1 MRSKLYM
8 LFPNTCSITNFAA
21 IYGVFLTIGN
31 FLNFFLHA
39 LCKYVHYQWKQLC
52 CYIILLN
59 YYFNI
64 IYIAA
69 NYFSLG
75 KMKYRLVWLDLIND
89 PLSFIFYDIMLNTL
103 NIVSRYSMS
112 NSVYQALFRQYHF
125 LANWVQKYKK
135 DVEKHSEQSDK
146 INRRFLIS

>member
-1 MRSKLYM
+1 MIY
-8 LFPNTCSITNFAA
+8 PNNCSITNFAA
-21 IYGVFLTIGN
+21 IQCFLTIEN
-31 FLNFFLHA
+31 FLNNILYG
-39 LCKYVHYQWKQLC
+39 LLKYVHYEWKQLC

-75 KMKYRLVWLDLIND
+75 KMNYRLVSLDLIFN
-89 PLSFIFYDIMLNTL
+89 PSSFIFYDIILNTL

-112 NSVYQALFRQYHF
+112 NSVYQVLFRNICIKQIDCK
-125 LANWVQKYKK
+125 NRKK
-135 DVEKHSEQSDK
+135 NVDKPSGQSNN
-146 INRRFLIS
+146 INRRC